1 MSNQLK
7 ENVMSRTFKDVP
19 RRALKSGYEESHYG
33 CQFDTSFNN
42 QGGRIVGITNH
53 PAKYATEPEWHDV
66 EYLVRP
72 DGCAHPIDRV
82 RVEDISSSKAYFL
95 EFVHKFTRVS
105 VREYSPRLLSEA
117 WVEYKIEV
125 FECDINSPGG
135 RCYKWR
141 YQDYYSNKWF
151 NTKSVRSNDRD
162 TFLDMVKEYNSTGE
176 VTSVEDEIHWYN

>member
-1 MSNQLK
+1 
-7 ENVMSRTFKDVP
+7 MSRTYKDVP
-19 RRALKSGYEESHYG
+19 RRALKSGYKETHYG
-33 CQFDTSFNN
+33 CEFDTSFSN

-53 PAKYATEPEWHDV
+53 PARYTTDPELHDV

-95 EFVHKFTRVS
+95 EGFYKFTRVS
-105 VREYSPRLLSEA
+105 VWENSPRLLSEA
-117 WVEYKIEV
+117 WTEYKREV
-125 FECDINSPGG
+125 VECDINNPGG
-135 RCYKWR
+135 RCHKWR